1 MLKVGDKVKF
11 KSVKHLFGIDNG
23 KVIEINAENMT
34 STLIYK
40 IELYKIELKLGG
52 NFIHDTIYTYKLRNE
67 LYKIVTIFAG
77 IF

>member
-1 MLKVGDKVKF
+1 MLKVGDRVKF
-11 KSVKHLFGIDNG
+11 KVKHLFGIDNG

-34 STLIYK
+34 STLI
-40 IELYKIELKLGG
+40 YKIELKLGG

>member
-23 KVIEINAENMT
+23 KVIEINDMT

-52 NFIHDTIYTYKLRNE
+52 NFIHDTIYTYKFRNE
-67 LYKIVTIFAG
+67 LYKIVMICAG
-77 IF
+77 VF

>member
-1 MLKVGDKVKF
+1 MLKVGDRVKF
-11 KSVKHLFGIDNG
+11 KSLKHLFGIDNG
-23 KVIEINAENMT
+23 KVIEIDADV
-34 STLIYK
+34 IYK
-40 IELYKIELKLGG
+40 IESKLGG